1 MVNINEDKLE
11 RIKKVLLKSDFQ
23 NLDEFVNRAVELLL
37 FAEEN
42 KDKFNQLVRSS
53 SLKILKCSSRHVRPK
68 VR

>member
-1 MVNINEDKLE
+1 MVTINEDKLE

-42 KDKFNQLVRSS
+42 KDKFNQLVRS
-53 SLKILKCSSRHVRPK
+53 
-68 VR
+68 

>member
-1 MVNINEDKLE
+1 MVNINKDKLE

-42 KDKFNQLVRSS
+42 KDKFNQLVRS
-53 SLKILKCSSRHVRPK
+53 
-68 VR
+68 